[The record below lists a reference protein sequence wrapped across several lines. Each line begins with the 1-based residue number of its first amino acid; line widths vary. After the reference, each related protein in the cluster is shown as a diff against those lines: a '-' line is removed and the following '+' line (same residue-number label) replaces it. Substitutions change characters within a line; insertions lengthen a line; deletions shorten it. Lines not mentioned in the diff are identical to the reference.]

1 MDNIIKVNNLTKTY
15 ENFKLDNI
23 TLEMKKGSI
32 IGLIGENGA
41 GKTTLIKLLLGLIR
55 KDKGD
60 ILIFNQKLNNKVKED
75 IGIVLDDSFFPE
87 VIKVKDI
94 NYIMKNIYKSW
105 DEQLFFKYLKD
116 FSLNENMLIKN
127 LSKGMKKKLEI
138 ITALA
143 HHPKLLILDEP
154 TSGLDPIVRKE
165 ILDIFLDFIENGE
178 NSILF
183 SSHITSDIESIADY
197 IVFIDNGKLVFDKEK
212 DDIFDKAK
220 DDLLDNYGIVKC
232 SDNDFKKIS
241 KDNIISYLKNKYNYE
256 VLVNDRKKVKKNNS
270 DIVIDKATL
279 EDIMLLIVKGEK

>member
-1 MDNIIKVNNLTKTY
+1 
-15 ENFKLDNI
+15 
-23 TLEMKKGSI
+23 
-32 IGLIGENGA
+32 
-41 GKTTLIKLLLGLIR
+41 
-55 KDKGD
+55 
-60 ILIFNQKLNNKVKED
+60 
-75 IGIVLDDSFFPE
+75 
-87 VIKVKDI
+87 
-94 NYIMKNIYKSW
+94 
-105 DEQLFFKYLKD
+105 
-116 FSLNENMLIKN
+116 MLIKN

-197 IVFIDNGKLVFDKEK
+197 IIFIDNGKSVFDKEK
-212 DDIFDKAK
+212 DDI
-220 DDLLDNYGIVKC
+220 LDNYGIVKC
-232 SDNDFKKIS
+232 NDSDFKKIS
-241 KDNIISYLKNKYNYE
+241 KEDVISYRKNKYNYE

-270 DIVIDKATL
+270 NLVVDKATL

>member
-15 ENFKLDNI
+15 DNFKLDNI
-23 TLEMKKGSI
+23 TLEIKKGSI

-41 GKTTLIKLLLGLIR
+41 GKTTLIKLLLGLIK

-60 ILIFNQKLNNKVKED
+60 ILLFNKTLNSKVKED
-75 IGIVLDDSFFPE
+75 IGVVLDDSFFPE
-87 VIKVKDI
+87 VIKVKDV
-94 NYIMKNIYKSW
+94 NSVMKNIYNTW
-105 DEQLFFKYLKD
+105 DEKLFFKYLKD

-138 ITALA
+138 ITALS
-143 HHPKLLILDEP
+143 HHPKLL
-154 TSGLDPIVRKE
+154 

-197 IVFIDNGKLVFDKEK
+197 IIFIDKGKLVFDKEK
-212 DDIFDKAK
+212 DDIL
-220 DDLLDNYGIVKC
+220 DDYGIVKC
-232 SDNDFKKIS
+232 NNSDFKKLS
-241 KDNIISYLKNKYNYE
+241 KEEIISYRKNKYNYE

-270 DIVIDKATL
+270 NLVVDKATL

>member
-1 MDNIIKVNNLTKTY
+1 M
-15 ENFKLDNI
+15 
-23 TLEMKKGSI
+23 TL
-32 IGLIGENGA
+32 
-41 GKTTLIKLLLGLIR
+41 R
-55 KDKGD
+55 
-60 ILIFNQKLNNKVKED
+60 
-75 IGIVLDDSFFPE
+75 
-87 VIKVKDI
+87 
-94 NYIMKNIYKSW
+94 
-105 DEQLFFKYLKD
+105 KYLKD

-143 HHPKLLILDEP
+143 HYPKLLILDEP

-197 IVFIDNGKLVFDKEK
+197 IIFIDNGKLVFDKEK
-212 DDIFDKAK
+212 DDI
-220 DDLLDNYGIVKC
+220 LDNYGIVKC
-232 SDNDFKKIS
+232 NNSDFKKIS
-241 KDNIISYLKNKYNYE
+241 KADIISYRKNKYNYE

-270 DIVIDKATL
+270 NLVVDKATL

>member
-1 MDNIIKVNNLTKTY
+1 MI
-15 ENFKLDNI
+15 
-23 TLEMKKGSI
+23 
-32 IGLIGENGA
+32 
-41 GKTTLIKLLLGLIR
+41 
-55 KDKGD
+55 
-60 ILIFNQKLNNKVKED
+60 
-75 IGIVLDDSFFPE
+75 
-87 VIKVKDI
+87 
-94 NYIMKNIYKSW
+94 NIYKSW

-138 ITALA
+138 ITALS

-165 ILDIFLDFIENGE
+165 ILDIFLDFIENGK

-197 IVFIDNGKLVFDKEK
+197 IIFIDNGKLVFDKEK
-212 DDIFDKAK
+212 DDI
-220 DDLLDNYGIVKC
+220 LDNYGIVKC
-232 SDNDFKKIS
+232 SDNDFSKIS
-241 KDNIISYLKNKYNYE
+241 KDNIISYRKNKYNYE

-270 DIVIDKATL
+270 NLVIDKATL

>member
-15 ENFKLDNI
+15 DNFILDNI
-23 TLEMKKGSI
+23 TLEIKKGSI

-41 GKTTLIKLLLGLIR
+41 GKTTLIKLLLGLI
-55 KDKGD
+55 KKNKGD
-60 ILIFNQKLNNKVKED
+60 ILIFNKTVNSKVKED
-75 IGIVLDDSFFPE
+75 IGVVLDDSFFPE
-87 VIKVKDI
+87 VIKVKDV
-94 NYIMKNIYKSW
+94 NSVMKNIYKSW
-105 DEQLFFKYLKD
+105 DEKLFLKYLKD

-138 ITALA
+138 IAALA

-154 TSGLDPIVRKE
+154 TSGLDPVVRKE

-197 IVFIDNGKLVFDKEK
+197 IIFIDNGKLVFDKEK
-212 DDIFDKAK
+212 DDI
-220 DDLLDNYGIVKC
+220 LDNYGIVKC

>member
-1 MDNIIKVNNLTKTY
+1 MIHS
-15 ENFKLDNI
+15 FQ
-23 TLEMKKGSI
+23 
-32 IGLIGENGA
+32 
-41 GKTTLIKLLLGLIR
+41 KLLKI
-55 KDKGD
+55 
-60 ILIFNQKLNNKVKED
+60 N
-75 IGIVLDDSFFPE
+75 
-87 VIKVKDI
+87 DI
-94 NYIMKNIYKSW
+94 NKIMKNVYQNW
-105 DEQLFFKYLKD
+105 DEKLFQDYLRK
-116 FSLNENMLIKN
+116 FNLTNNVIIKS

-197 IVFIDNGKLVFDKEK
+197 IIFIDNGKLVFDKEK
-212 DDIFDKAK
+212 DDI
-220 DDLLDNYGIVKC
+220 LDNYGIVKC
-232 SDNDFKKIS
+232 NDSDFKKIS
-241 KDNIISYLKNKYNYE
+241 KEDIISYRKNKYNYE
-256 VLVNDRKKVKKNNS
+256 VLVNDRKKVKKNNA

>member
-15 ENFKLDNI
+15 DNFILDNI
-23 TLEMKKGSI
+23 TLEIKKGSI

-41 GKTTLIKLLLGLIR
+41 GKTTLIKLLLGLIK

-60 ILIFNQKLNNKVKED
+60 ILIFNKTVNSKVKED
-75 IGIVLDDSFFPE
+75 IGVVLDDSFFPE
-87 VIKVKDI
+87 VIKVKDV
-94 NYIMKNIYKSW
+94 NSVMKNIYKSW
-105 DEQLFFKYLKD
+105 DEKLFLKYLKD

-138 ITALA
+138 ITALS

-183 SSHITSDIESIADY
+183 SSHITSDIEAVADY

-212 DDIFDKAK
+212 EDI
-220 DDLLDNYGIVKC
+220 LDNYGIVKC
-232 SDNDFKKIS
+232 TDNDFKKIS
-241 KDNIISYLKNKYNYE
+241 KDNIISYRKNKYNYE
-256 VLVNDRKKVKKNNS
+256 VLVTDRKKIKKNNS
-270 DIVIDKATL
+270 NLVIDKATL

>member
-1 MDNIIKVNNLTKTY
+1 
-15 ENFKLDNI
+15 
-23 TLEMKKGSI
+23 
-32 IGLIGENGA
+32 
-41 GKTTLIKLLLGLIR
+41 
-55 KDKGD
+55 
-60 ILIFNQKLNNKVKED
+60 
-75 IGIVLDDSFFPE
+75 
-87 VIKVKDI
+87 
-94 NYIMKNIYKSW
+94 
-105 DEQLFFKYLKD
+105 
-116 FSLNENMLIKN
+116 MLIKN

-197 IVFIDNGKLVFDKEK
+197 IIFIDNGKLVFDKEK
-212 DDIFDKAK
+212 DDI
-220 DDLLDNYGIVKC
+220 LDNYGIVKC
-232 SDNDFKKIS
+232 NDSDFKKIS
-241 KDNIISYLKNKYNYE
+241 KGDIISYRKNKYNYE

-270 DIVIDKATL
+270 NLVVDKATL

>member
-15 ENFKLDNI
+15 DNFKLDNI
-23 TLEMKKGSI
+23 ILEMKKGSI

-41 GKTTLIKLLLGLIR
+41 GKTTLIKLLLGLIK

-94 NYIMKNIYKSW
+94 NSIMKNIYKSW

-212 DDIFDKAK
+212 DDI
-220 DDLLDNYGIVKC
+220 LDNYGIVKC

>member
-15 ENFKLDNI
+15 DNFILDNI
-23 TLEMKKGSI
+23 TLEIKKGSI

-41 GKTTLIKLLLGLIR
+41 GKTTLIKLLLGLIK

-75 IGIVLDDSFFPE
+75 IGVVLDDSFFPE
-87 VIKVKDI
+87 AIKVKDI
-94 NYIMKNIYKSW
+94 NSIMKNIYKSW

-212 DDIFDKAK
+212 DDI
-220 DDLLDNYGIVKC
+220 LDNYGIVKC

>member
-94 NYIMKNIYKSW
+94 NSIMKNIYKSW

-212 DDIFDKAK
+212 DDI
-220 DDLLDNYGIVKC
+220 LDNYGIVKC

>member
-15 ENFKLDNI
+15 DNFILDNI
-23 TLEMKKGSI
+23 TLEIKKGSI

-41 GKTTLIKLLLGLIR
+41 GKTTFIKLLLGLIK

-60 ILIFNQKLNNKVKED
+60 ILIFNKTLNSKVKED
-75 IGIVLDDSFFPE
+75 IGVVLDDSFFPE
-87 VIKVKDI
+87 VIKVKDV
-94 NYIMKNIYKSW
+94 NSVMKNIYKSW
-105 DEQLFFKYLKD
+105 DEKLFLKYLKD

-197 IVFIDNGKLVFDKEK
+197 IIFIDNGKLVFDKEK
-212 DDIFDKAK
+212 DDI
-220 DDLLDNYGIVKC
+220 LDNYGIVKC
-232 SDNDFKKIS
+232 NNSDFKKIS
-241 KDNIISYLKNKYNYE
+241 KEDIISYRKNKYNYE

-270 DIVIDKATL
+270 NLVIDKATL

>member
-1 MDNIIKVNNLTKTY
+1 MDNIIKVNNLTKTFSD
-15 ENFKLDNI
+15 FKLDNI

-41 GKTTLIKLLLGLIR
+41 GKTTLIKLLLGLIK

-60 ILIFNQKLNNKVKED
+60 VLIFNQKLNNKVKED
-75 IGIVLDDSFFPE
+75 IGVVLDDSFFPE

-105 DEQLFFKYLKD
+105 DEQLFFKYLQA

-138 ITALA
+138 ITALS
-143 HHPKLLILDEP
+143 HHPRLLILDEP

-212 DDIFDKAK
+212 DDI
-220 DDLLDNYGIVKC
+220 LDNYGIVKC

-256 VLVNDRKKVKKNNS
+256 VLVNDRKNVKKNNA

>member
-15 ENFKLDNI
+15 DNFKLDNI
-23 TLEMKKGSI
+23 TLEIKKGSI

-41 GKTTLIKLLLGLIR
+41 GKTTLIKLLLGLIK

-60 ILIFNQKLNNKVKED
+60 ILIFNKTLNSKVKED
-75 IGIVLDDSFFPE
+75 IGVVLDDSFFPE
-87 VIKVKDI
+87 VIKVKDV
-94 NYIMKNIYKSW
+94 NSVMKNIYKAW
-105 DEQLFFKYLKD
+105 DEKLFLKYLKD

-183 SSHITSDIESIADY
+183 SSHITSDIEAVADY
-197 IVFIDNGKLVFDKEK
+197 IIFIDNGKLVFDKEK
-212 DDIFDKAK
+212 DDI
-220 DDLLDNYGIVKC
+220 LDNYGIVKC

-256 VLVNDRKKVKKNNS
+256 VLVNDRKKVKKNNA

>member
-1 MDNIIKVNNLTKTY
+1 MDNIIKVNNLTKTFSD
-15 ENFKLDNI
+15 FKLDNI

-41 GKTTLIKLLLGLIR
+41 GKTTLIKLLLDLIK

-60 ILIFNQKLNNKVKED
+60 VLIFNQKLNNKVKED
-75 IGIVLDDSFFPE
+75 IGVVLDDSFFPE

-105 DEQLFFKYLKD
+105 DEQLFFKYLQA

-138 ITALA
+138 ITALS
-143 HHPKLLILDEP
+143 HHPRLLILDEP

-212 DDIFDKAK
+212 DDI
-220 DDLLDNYGIVKC
+220 LDNYGIVKC

-241 KDNIISYLKNKYNYE
+241 KDIIISYLKNKYNYE
-256 VLVNDRKKVKKNNS
+256 VLVNDRKKVKKNNA